1 MNTPSLQVRKYPTGW
16 RVVHWLIAVM
26 VLVLIP
32 VGLWMTA
39 RGEANVWGALTN
51 VLYSSHKAIGFT
63 VLLLM
68 VVRIGMKIRFGTPS
82 YPDTMPRRLKLAATG
97 LHHLLYL
104 LLVLTP
110 LFGWAGVTA
119 YPALVTVGGYHL
131 PAMPWVPENQELAQR
146 LFVIHGTLAI
156 TLGVLVVGHIGAAVR
171 HMLRR
176 DGIIQRML

>member
-1 MNTPSLQVRKYPTGW
+1 MQKYPVGW
-16 RVVHWLIAVM
+16 RVLHWLIAVM
-26 VLVLIP
+26 VLTLIP

-39 RGEANVWGALTN
+39 RGEADVWGALTN
-51 VLYSSHKAIGFT
+51 TLYSSHKAIGFT

-68 VVRIGMKIRFGTPS
+68 VLRIAMKIRLGTPP
-82 YPDTMPRRLKLAATG
+82 YPDTLPRKLKLAATG

-119 YPALVTVGGYHL
+119 YPALVTLGGYDL
-131 PAMPWVPENQELAQR
+131 PAMPWVPENSELAER

-156 TLGVLVVGHIGAAVR
+156 MLGVLIAGHIGAAVR

>member
-1 MNTPSLQVRKYPTGW
+1 MQKYPVGW

-26 VLVLIP
+26 VLTLIP

-39 RGEANVWGALTN
+39 RGEADVWGALTN
-51 VLYSSHKAIGFT
+51 TLYSSHKAIGFT

-68 VVRIGMKIRFGTPS
+68 VVRIGMKIRFGTPP
-82 YPDTMPRRLKLAATG
+82 YPDTLPRKLKLAAAG

-119 YPALVTVGGYHL
+119 YPALVTLGGYDL
-131 PAMPWVPENQELAQR
+131 PAMPLVPENSELAER
-146 LFVIHGTLAI
+146 FFVIHGTLAI
-156 TLGVLVVGHIGAAVR
+156 TLGVLIVGHIGAAVR
-171 HMLRR
+171 HMLRK